1 MLIITK
7 RLKSWAVANLGVD
20 QEATDDDFKK
30 SIGTALVE
38 GELTTE
44 KYAELIKDPSA
55 DEADEFTKRFD
66 RLATG
71 IENIVTLLKEDEEK
85 ETKTETK
92 ETETEI
98 KETKTETKETETRT
112 EQKETETSVSE
123 TEKPTR
129 MAKMIGELGGLSEM
143 TEEKTVDIRV
153 KEAVEQY
160 DSTRKSM
167 TYPNTTKSGTPHPLA
182 GQRVQDFGRSIDEPS
197 QCDKALAGAWAK
209 FQILSATP
217 SLAGNTQRA
226 WEKLSDHEKSLLGY
240 LAEKSDW
247 DDSKDNKMNTRK
259 GYPGGIKALVDDGGA
274 SGALEAA
281 PIVFDDQVIT
291 TPLLYGELY
300 PLVTT
305 KPLDRGRRVEGVET
319 GTVTA
324 QWGGVDDTSIDLFDT
339 TSYISAFDTTIYR
352 WEGSIRIGLDFLSDT
367 PIDFGQHVTSQYG
380 ERLLEDLDD
389 VIAVG
394 NGTTQPEGIVNKSGV
409 SLVAWGGATSI
420 GNYESLRF
428 GVAKAEHRP
437 NVKNTAVF
445 CGTETSYQR
454 ARALPVGASD
464 ARRLF
469 GMDYDTYALMER
481 AYKINESMNDTDVFY
496 AILARYR
503 MYRRKGLT
511 IRTSTEGDTLI
522 RRNEMLIVAMARYG
536 GQLERAACAALTVTA
551 PA

>member
-1 MLIITK
+1 
-7 RLKSWAVANLGVD
+7 
-20 QEATDDDFKK
+20 
-30 SIGTALVE
+30 
-38 GELTTE
+38 
-44 KYAELIKDPSA
+44 
-55 DEADEFTKRFD
+55 
-66 RLATG
+66 
-71 IENIVTLLKEDEEK
+71 
-85 ETKTETK
+85 
-92 ETETEI
+92 
-98 KETKTETKETETRT
+98 
-112 EQKETETSVSE
+112 
-123 TEKPTR
+123 
-129 MAKMIGELGGLSEM
+129 
-143 TEEKTVDIRV
+143 
-153 KEAVEQY
+153 
-160 DSTRKSM
+160 
-167 TYPNTTKSGTPHPLA
+167 
-182 GQRVQDFGRSIDEPS
+182 
-197 QCDKALAGAWAK
+197 
-209 FQILSATP
+209 
-217 SLAGNTQRA
+217 
-226 WEKLSDHEKSLLGY
+226 
-240 LAEKSDW
+240 
-247 DDSKDNKMNTRK
+247 
-259 GYPGGIKALVDDGGA
+259 
-274 SGALEAA
+274 
-281 PIVFDDQVIT
+281 
-291 TPLLYGELY
+291 
-300 PLVTT
+300 
-305 KPLDRGRRVEGVET
+305 
-319 GTVTA
+319 
-324 QWGGVDDTSIDLFDT
+324 LFDT

-394 NGTTQPEGIVNKSGV
+394 NGTTQPEGIVNKSGI